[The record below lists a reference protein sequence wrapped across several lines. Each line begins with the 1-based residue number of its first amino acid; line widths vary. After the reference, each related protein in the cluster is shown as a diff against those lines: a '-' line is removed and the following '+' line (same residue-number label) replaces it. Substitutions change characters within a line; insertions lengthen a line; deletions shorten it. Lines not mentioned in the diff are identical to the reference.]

1 MKRIHKS
8 RNPMREPSSNC
19 NIHLISKNDEEIDE
33 RYFELD
39 SDLKN
44 NELFDFVDLNQYAPN
59 DPIKKHN
66 FIRDIQ
72 LSVPAGLYRYPHGNY
87 LGTLNFIW
95 RAPDIEEAS
104 KYYKTLKYSLVYHL
118 SKSVLRMLYHDL
130 TGDASLAN
138 DQIGKEIKERL
149 RLMISLEDLSII
161 VDLRT
166 NNEFKGSKFDI
177 FWDELD
183 GYFNEHN
190 NTVVNE
196 R

>member
-1 MKRIHKS
+1 MIKKYTEHLETTNDNMKRIHES
-8 RNPMREPSSNC
+8 GNPVREPSSNC

-44 NELFDFVDLNQYAPN
+44 NELFDFVDLDQYAPN

-66 FIRDIQ
+66 FIQDIQ
-72 LSVPAGLYRYPHGNY
+72 LPVPAGLYRYPH
-87 LGTLNFIW
+87 
-95 RAPDIEEAS
+95 
-104 KYYKTLKYSLVYHL
+104 
-118 SKSVLRMLYHDL
+118 
-130 TGDASLAN
+130 AN
-138 DQIGKEIKERL
+138 DQIGKEIEERL
-149 RLMISLEDLSII
+149 RLMISLEDPSII

-166 NNEFKGSKFDI
+166 NNGFKGSKFDI

>member
-1 MKRIHKS
+1 MLKKYTEYLKTTNDNMKRIHKS

-72 LSVPAGLYRYPHGNY
+72 LSVPAGLYRYPHG
-87 LGTLNFIW
+87 
-95 RAPDIEEAS
+95 
-104 KYYKTLKYSLVYHL
+104 
-118 SKSVLRMLYHDL
+118 
-130 TGDASLAN
+130 
-138 DQIGKEIKERL
+138 
-149 RLMISLEDLSII
+149 
-161 VDLRT
+161 
-166 NNEFKGSKFDI
+166 SKFDI